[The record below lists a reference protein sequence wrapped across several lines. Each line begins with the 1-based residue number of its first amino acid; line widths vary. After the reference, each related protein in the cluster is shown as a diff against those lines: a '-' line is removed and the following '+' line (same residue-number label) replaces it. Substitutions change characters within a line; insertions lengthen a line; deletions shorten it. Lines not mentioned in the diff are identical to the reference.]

1 MMDLTQ
7 GTAPFSYLGM
17 AAVGFIVFLAIG
29 GFMTWAA
36 FVMERK
42 KERDFEEHA
51 GSSYRTYEPFEFG
64 DYAMFVFT
72 TVMAVCIALIPI
84 GAASQNS
91 WYESESTNAAL
102 VREADRVYGVELD
115 LSEATALLLGS
126 VVEIE
131 DGEDTLFLKL
141 EDEDSLV
148 KVDSFS
154 PLD

>member
-17 AAVGFIVFLAIG
+17 AVTGFIAFLAIG

-36 FVMERK
+36 FMMERK

-51 GSSYRTYEPFEFG
+51 GSSYRTYEAFEFG
-64 DYAMFVFT
+64 DYVMFVFT
-72 TVMAVCIALIPI
+72 TVMAVCIALIPV

-91 WYESESTNAAL
+91 WYQSESTNAAL

-115 LSEATALLLGS
+115 LGEAALLLTGS
-126 VVEIE
+126 VVEVEE
-131 DGEDTLFLKL
+131 DMFLKL
-141 EDEDSLV
+141 EGDDSLV